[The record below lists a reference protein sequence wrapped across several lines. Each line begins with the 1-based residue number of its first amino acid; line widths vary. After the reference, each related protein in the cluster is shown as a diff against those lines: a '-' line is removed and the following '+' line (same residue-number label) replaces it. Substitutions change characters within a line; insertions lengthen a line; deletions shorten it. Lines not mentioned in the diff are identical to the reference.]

1 MRDQAYKNACAD
13 KVKISRMKLAVDLKN
28 LGWRVLDSQGNFV
41 LATPTEGNAES
52 IYLALKELGIL
63 VRYYK
68 HAGLEDK
75 LRITVGTDEQNQTL
89 IEALVSLLNKNR
101 IENA

>member
-1 MRDQAYKNACAD
+1 VQ
-13 KVKISRMKLAVDLKN
+13 DLKN
-28 LGWRVLDSQGNFV
+28 LGWRVLDSHGNFV

-52 IYLALKELGIL
+52 LYLALKQLGIL

-75 LRITVGTDEQNQTL
+75 LRITVGTDEQNQIL
-89 IEALVSLLNKNR
+89 IEALVSLMNKSR
-101 IENA
+101 